1 MNKDLQELASGKG
14 VKQWQIADEIGVGE
28 TTLCRMLRRELTP
41 EMKEKVLAAINKL
54 ANASK

>member
-1 MNKDLQELASGKG
+1 MQELASGKG

-54 ANASK
+54 ANAGK

>member
-54 ANASK
+54 ANAGK